1 MAMTSAKKTLLL
13 MIFVFVAPIIIGAV
27 MFLNADNLKMGTG
40 TVNYGKLITPPVKI
54 EVDGLEI
61 DGKAADVE
69 TTARVKWSLLYLV
82 PEDCDGKCR
91 ARIDLLK
98 RLRLV
103 TNENMR
109 RIRTVAV
116 FPQTPENKEKLA
128 FDNPDLLIVT
138 QGENASSFMNQFPNQ
153 SENPIYLIDPI
164 GNLMMY
170 YAGDEPDIKRML
182 KDLKRILK
190 YSHIG

>member
-1 MAMTSAKKTLLL
+1 MAMSSSKKTLLM
-13 MIFVFVAPIIIGAV
+13 MIFVFVAPIVIGAI
-27 MFLNADNLKMGTG
+27 MFLNADNLKMGSS
-40 TVNYGKLITPPVKI
+40 TVNYGQLITPPVLINVKGI
-54 EVDGLEI
+54 QVDNQ
-61 DGKAADVE
+61 AADVE
-69 TTARVKWSLLYLV
+69 KTAREKWTLLYLT
-82 PEDCDGKCR
+82 PEVCDEKCS

-109 RIRTVAV
+109 RIRTLAV
-116 FPQTPENKEKLA
+116 FPQAPANQEKLE
-128 FDNPDLLIVT
+128 FDNPDLVIGVR
-138 QGENASSFMNQFPNQ
+138 GVDSSAFMAQFPKLD
-153 SENPIYLIDPI
+153 ENPVYLIDPI

-170 YAGDEPDIKRML
+170 YSGDTPDIKRML